1 MVGPWETAMPF
12 ISQVIVDGLY
22 LLALVWLFLY
32 GVNAYI
38 MLALHQWNRRRQREI
53 KTPRPPAVW
62 PMVTVQLPLYNER
75 YVARRLLEAVGAL
88 DYPTDRL
95 EIQLLNDS
103 TDETTDILLETARK
117 LRDRGLTITH
127 HWREVRTGFKAGA
140 LAAGLPEAHGEF
152 VAIFDA
158 DFVPPPDFLQKT
170 IPYFADPQVAVVQAR
185 WGHLNRD
192 FSLLTVAQ
200 AFGIDGHFGVEQ
212 SARSWGNLFLNFN
225 GTAGVWRKAAIEDA
239 GGWASDTLT
248 EDLDLSYRAQLRGWR
263 IVYLPDLACPA
274 ELPVLITGFKS
285 QQRRWAKG
293 SMQTALKLLPTVL
306 RAPLSAW
313 VKYQACIHLTY
324 YMVHPLMLTVT
335 LLSISLFELQD
346 RDLSMPFSWGLGL
359 ACSLITLGPLSM
371 LVYAQHV
378 LYPRWWRRAWQLPS
392 LMLIGIGVALS
403 TSLAVLGAFWG
414 KDREFVR
421 TPKFGIGSEGGT
433 WWGKTY
439 GDRRAWD
446 GVLEIGLGLYSVW
459 AIWHAWLQ
467 EQYGILPFLGLY
479 SAGFLIVGVLTILHS
494 SARRV
499 SPLSNT
505 EAERQ

>member
-1 MVGPWETAMPF
+1 
-12 ISQVIVDGLY
+12 
-22 LLALVWLFLY
+22 
-32 GVNAYI
+32 
-38 MLALHQWNRRRQREI
+38 
-53 KTPRPPAVW
+53 
-62 PMVTVQLPLYNER
+62 
-75 YVARRLLEAVGAL
+75 
-88 DYPTDRL
+88 
-95 EIQLLNDS
+95 
-103 TDETTDILLETARK
+103 
-117 LRDRGLTITH
+117 
-127 HWREVRTGFKAGA
+127 
-140 LAAGLPEAHGEF
+140 
-152 VAIFDA
+152 
-158 DFVPPPDFLQKT
+158 
-170 IPYFADPQVAVVQAR
+170 
-185 WGHLNRD
+185 
-192 FSLLTVAQ
+192 
-200 AFGIDGHFGVEQ
+200 
-212 SARSWGNLFLNFN
+212 
-225 GTAGVWRKAAIEDA
+225 
-239 GGWASDTLT
+239 
-248 EDLDLSYRAQLRGWR
+248 
-263 IVYLPDLACPA
+263 
-274 ELPVLITGFKS
+274 
-285 QQRRWAKG
+285 
-293 SMQTALKLLPTVL
+293 
-306 RAPLSAW
+306 
-313 VKYQACIHLTY
+313 
-324 YMVHPLMLTVT
+324 MLTVT